1 MLLSHTRYKS
11 LFYFF
16 MTNILINYCKNTSLL
31 IELLLMNKKEKI
43 DFSIIIL
50 NWNSLN
56 YLKDCLDALK
66 NQSYKS
72 FELIC
77 VDNGST
83 DGSKE
88 WIEKVQLDLF
98 VNSPVK
104 KILHCENIGFAAGM
118 NSGIHAAEGR
128 WIIPLNVDVFLGEK
142 FLENAAKLFSEN
154 DDYQMLGAKIY
165 KFDEKQTNEVI
176 CSGVW
181 LTKNFSV
188 SSLLT
193 DAETE
198 REVFGPA
205 GCCPIFR
212 SDALDYSSIR
222 PDTGREKQFYDELYF
237 AYGEDVDIYL
247 RMNLMGFICLYSP
260 KLIAWHAHSGTQD
273 GVRWYTKNAAT
284 LGRLPANVFYTWLK
298 NCPIGMLIK
307 RMPIVIFTPLLMSLV
322 LIFKAPAKCLFPLG
336 AYISFLRNFKRTL
349 RIRKQLKKMREGLMD

>member
-1 MLLSHTRYKS
+1 
-11 LFYFF
+11 
-16 MTNILINYCKNTSLL
+16 
-31 IELLLMNKKEKI
+31 MNKKEKI

-66 NQSYKS
+66 NQAYKS

-77 VDNGST
+77 IDNGST

-104 KILHCENIGFAAGM
+104 KILHSENIGFAAGM
-118 NSGIHAAEGR
+118 NSGIRVAEGR
-128 WIIPLNVDVFLGEK
+128 WIIPLNVDVFLDEN
-142 FLENAAKLFSEN
+142 FLGNAANLFSEN

-165 KFDEKQTNEVI
+165 RFEEKQTNEVI

-181 LTKNFSV
+181 LTKNFSI
-188 SSLLT
+188 STLIS

-212 SDALDYSSIR
+212 RSILEASAIQ
-222 PDTGREKQFYDELYF
+222 PDSGREKQFYDELYF

-247 RMNLMGFICLYSP
+247 RMNLMGFKCLYSP
-260 KLIAWHAHSGTQD
+260 KLFAWHAHSGTQD
-273 GVRWYTKNAAT
+273 GIRWYTKDTAT
-284 LGRLPANVFYTWLK
+284 LRRLPANVFYTWLK
-298 NCPIGMLIK
+298 NCPLGLLIK
-307 RMPIVIFTPLLMSLV
+307 RMPIVIFTPLLMSFI
-322 LIFKAPAKCLFPLG
+322 LILIAPAKCLSPLA
-336 AYISFLRNFKRTL
+336 AYISIIKNLPRTI
-349 RIRKQLKKMREGLMD
+349 RIRKQLKKMRGGVMD